1 MARIPVILGLVGVLV
16 MQGAAS
22 AADLRAVAPLGSFR
36 ATCED
41 LGTVCFADACGRDQI
56 EAAQGCRA
64 RCPSA
69 AIMSVTPATCPRL
82 ETERFPVLHR
92 RG

>member
-1 MARIPVILGLVGVLV
+1 MARLLASIGLVGALLV
-16 MQGAAS
+16 PAAAS
-22 AADLRAVAPLGSFR
+22 AADLREAAPLGGFR

-41 LGTVCFADACGRDQI
+41 LGSFCFADACGRDQI

-69 AIMSVTPATCPRL
+69 AIMSVIPAICPRV
-82 ETERFPVLHR
+82 EAPPTVVLRR

>member
-1 MARIPVILGLVGVLV
+1 MARVSASIGLIGLLLI
-16 MQGAAS
+16 QGAAS
-22 AADLRAVAPLGSFR
+22 AADLREVAPLDGFR

-41 LGTVCFADACGRDQI
+41 LGSFCFADACGRDQI
-56 EAAQGCRA
+56 EASQGCQA

-69 AIMSVTPATCPRL
+69 VIMSVTPDVCRRPEGQPIT
-82 ETERFPVLHR
+82 VLQR